1 MMRRRAHRHAGTA
14 GFTLVEALAATAL
27 MGVVLTALAALA
39 GQWLPNWNRGIVRA
53 QSSEIVGVAL
63 ERLVGDV
70 AASQYVTPGRDAKN
84 PLFDG
89 TPSAVVFVRTAFG
102 PNARPGLEVVRIAQ
116 IRDGN
121 DVALVRSTA
130 PFTPVG
136 ANVSAPILPNFVD
149 PVVLLP
155 SPYLVS
161 FAYAGRDGAWK
172 DFWRNAQELPAVVR
186 ITVRRA
192 DSERAL
198 SVSTAA
204 LIHVDLPAA
213 CVKQKGPGQQGQ
225 GLSPGQVQAQAQA
238 QAQALQIQAQAQAQ
252 ALQAQGRATSPQGL
266 QAQPQGPSCDGGA
279 PEPQQ
284 DQAAAATRPPG
295 G

>member
-1 MMRRRAHRHAGTA
+1 MMRRRAHRHAGIA

-84 PLFDG
+84 PLFEG

-102 PNARPGLEVVRIAQ
+102 PNARPGLEVVRLAQ

-121 DVALVRSTA
+121 DTALIRSTA
-130 PFTPVG
+130 PFMPVG
-136 ANVSAPILPNFVD
+136 ANVSAPILPNFAD

-172 DFWRNAQELPAVVR
+172 DSWRNAQELPAVVR

-192 DSERAL
+192 DSDRAL

-204 LIHVDLPAA
+204 LIHVDFPAA
-213 CVKQKGPGQQGQ
+213 CVKQKGPGQGQ
-225 GLSPGQVQAQAQA
+225 GLSPGQVQAQSQA

-252 ALQAQGRATSPQGL
+252 ALQAQGRAPSPQGL

-279 PEPQQ
+279 PGPQ

>member
-1 MMRRRAHRHAGTA
+1 
-14 GFTLVEALAATAL
+14 

-53 QSSEIVGVAL
+53 QSSEIVGIAL
-63 ERLVGDV
+63 DRVVGDV

-102 PNARPGLEVVRIAQ
+102 PNARPGLEIVRIAQ
-116 IRDGN
+116 FRDGK
-121 DVALVRSTA
+121 DTALVRSTA
-130 PFTPVG
+130 PFVPVG
-136 ANVSAPILPNFVD
+136 ANITAPILPNFTD

-172 DFWRNAQELPAVVR
+172 DAWRDTPELPVVVR

-204 LIHVDLPAA
+204 LIHVDLPVT
-213 CVKQKGPGQQGQ
+213 CVGQQKGQGQ
-225 GLSPGQVQAQAQA
+225 SPAQAQAQAQNLQVQAQAQA
-238 QAQALQIQAQAQAQ
+238 QV
-252 ALQAQGRATSPQGL
+252 LQAQGRAAPPQAL
-266 QAQPQGPSCDGGA
+266 QAQAPGPSCDNGA
-279 PEPQQ
+279 PGPQN
-284 DQAAAATRPPG
+284 QATAAMRPPG
-295 G
+295 

>member
-89 TPSAVVFVRTAFG
+89 TPSAVIFVRTAFG

-130 PFTPVG
+130 PFMPVG
-136 ANVSAPILPNFVD
+136 ANVSAPILPNFAD
-149 PVVLLP
+149 PVVLLH

-172 DFWRNAQELPAVVR
+172 DSWRNAQELPAVVR

-213 CVKQKGPGQQGQ
+213 CVKQKGQGRGQ

-252 ALQAQGRATSPQGL
+252 ALQAQGRAPSPL
-266 QAQPQGPSCDGGA
+266 QAQPQGPGCDGGA
-279 PEPQQ
+279 PGPQ
-284 DQAAAATRPPG
+284 DQAAAATRQPG